1 MTTDK
6 TSQKSPT
13 VIYRFKVIS
22 DSYTEP
28 GTVWRVIDIPNNRTL
43 STLNKAICES
53 YDRWDNQLW
62 SFFLGLPGKR
72 GTQEYVT
79 YKDKR
84 RFGRKTKSGHE
95 AKLKFLP
102 FDAHKLIYYLWSYE
116 QVWWH
121 RIEFLGSHAVNSGV
135 KYPVLVESHGL
146 APPVHIDFL
155 APQPS
160 SEVMSLVTDLDQNR
174 ALTFEELDTFLKTR
188 PNALSTPEVIGY
200 LRGAVS
206 AANIV
211 MPSCYFGLLLG
222 SEPFDNEE
230 QLTDLHSLLFS
241 LHNQLAESIS
251 SGIPVVLRR
260 SSYPATQ
267 EDLLLL
273 VSDLR
278 LEMQGFRRGLDLGN
292 SDPEDLDKGGMR
304 AMMAM
309 VEADALLEGVE
320 DFQKRNPS
328 LKAAEI
334 KSTHKQLLG
343 MAETIDTIM
352 MDLALAFR
360 SPRKQNIA
368 DMVSGSVKADV
379 GRNDPCPCGSGKKY
393 KACCLK
399 NIH

>member
-1 MTTDK
+1 MSTSEK
-6 TSQKSPT
+6 SQKSPT

-28 GTVWRVIDIPNNRTL
+28 GTVWRVIEIPSNQTL
-43 STLNKAICES
+43 SSLNKAICNA

-62 SFFLGLPGKR
+62 SFFFGLPGKR

-102 FDAHKLIYYLWSYE
+102 LDDHKLFYYVWSYD
-116 QVWWH
+116 QQWWH
-121 RIEFLGSHAVNSGV
+121 RIEFQEIHDIDPGA
-135 KYPVLVESHGL
+135 KYPMVVESHGF

-155 APQPS
+155 APEPVCATTPAS
-160 SEVMSLVTDLDQNR
+160 AGIDMNRKVTF
-174 ALTFEELDTFLKTR
+174 AELDASLKTR
-188 PNALSTPEVIGY
+188 PKALSTPEVIGY

-211 MPSCYFGLLLG
+211 MPSRYFGLLLG
-222 SEPFDNEE
+222 SEPFKSAE
-230 QLTDLHSLLFS
+230 QLTDLQALLFS
-241 LHNQLAESIS
+241 LHNQLADSLS
-251 SGIPVVLRR
+251 SGIPLVLRR
-260 SSYPATQ
+260 SSYPVTR
-267 EDLLLL
+267 DGLLMLA
-273 VSDLR
+273 SDLR
-278 LEMQGFRRGLDLGN
+278 LEMQGFRRGLDLGQ
-292 SDPEDLDKGGMR
+292 SDPEDLDKEGMR
-304 AMMAM
+304 TLIAM

-320 DFQKRNPS
+320 NVLTRSNSTETD
-328 LKAAEI
+328 EI
-334 KSTHKQLLG
+334 KKTHKQLLG

-352 MDLALAFR
+352 MDLGLAFR
-360 SPRKQNIA
+360 SIQKQNIA
-368 DMVSGSVKADV
+368 SMVNTAVKTDV

-399 NIH
+399 RVH